1 MTPIEKEKLINLLP
15 HKGRMFLLDRAV
27 DVDYEGYSIKTQV
40 DVTENSMFY
49 DKALGGVPSYV
60 IFEYM
65 AQSISAFS
73 GIANSRKGLP
83 PKVGVILS
91 IAGFTTTIPVL
102 KAGTTITVL
111 VCQKDIV
118 DRVFSFDCTAYIG
131 DTMVS
136 SGKLTVME
144 VDDLRELG
152 IR

>member
-1 MTPIEKEKLINLLP
+1 
-15 HKGRMFLLDRAV
+15 
-27 DVDYEGYSIKTQV
+27 
-40 DVTENSMFY
+40 
-49 DKALGGVPSYV
+49 
-60 IFEYM
+60 
-65 AQSISAFS
+65 
-73 GIANSRKGLP
+73 
-83 PKVGVILS
+83 
-91 IAGFTTTIPVL
+91 VL

-131 DTMVS
+131 DEMVS